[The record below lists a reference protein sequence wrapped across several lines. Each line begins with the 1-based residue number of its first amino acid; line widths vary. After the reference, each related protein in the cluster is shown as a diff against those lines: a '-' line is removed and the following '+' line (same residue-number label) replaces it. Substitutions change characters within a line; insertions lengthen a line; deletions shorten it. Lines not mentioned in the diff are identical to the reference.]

1 MKAPVSGVAL
11 RSATRWRVAV
21 LGWTLIWLSV
31 FVFGWLGYQ
40 LWGTGIQNAQA
51 QATLEQSLSE
61 RLVSFAPLGA
71 ESDSTADTESA
82 EPEPPTTDAAP
93 TTELLEEPPADVGE
107 PIGRI
112 LIPQAN
118 VEDVLVEGVDSE
130 SLKKGPGHMPWT
142 PLPGQPGNAV
152 ISGHRTTY
160 GAPFFDLDLLE
171 VDDEIHVDT
180 LIGRHTYRVREVLIV
195 DPTDVWVTE
204 PRAGAWLTLTTCAP
218 KYSAAQRLIV
228 FAELVDGP
236 NLAFVEATVGDDPGA

>member
-1 MKAPVSGVAL
+1 MRP
-11 RSATRWRVAV
+11 SAHLRVAV
-21 LGWTLIWLSV
+21 LGWTLIWLGV
-31 FVFGWLGYQ
+31 FVFSWLGYQ

-51 QATLEQSLSE
+51 QATLEQSLAE
-61 RLVSFAPLGA
+61 RLVSFAPPTA
-71 ESDSTADTESA
+71 ESDPTA
-82 EPEPPTTDAAP
+82 EPAPPTTAES
-93 TTELLEEPPADVGE
+93 TTPKLQEEPPAEVGE

-118 VEDVLVEGVDSE
+118 VDDVVVEGVDPE

-142 PLPGQPGNAV
+142 PLAGQPGNAV

-160 GAPFFDLDLLE
+160 GAPFFDLDLLAI
-171 VDDEIHVDT
+171 DDEIHVDT